1 MESERRSISM
11 FTGHFKPVGGFI
23 LCIMNHTLRMFKIC
37 NSFLKRCVLCCVYMY
52 LFIDLKAELILQIN
66 LAMIHQ
72 CFDICF
78 SCHDIVCCDHTD
90 LFFTHYKSFIF
101 SHGARSVTLSKLVP
115 MICKLLDDQNG
126 QVRFMFFNIIKT
138 TRL

>member
-1 MESERRSISM
+1 
-11 FTGHFKPVGGFI
+11 
-23 LCIMNHTLRMFKIC
+23 MFKIC

-138 TRL
+138 TRLWCRFEFFRMTIYHSFWKLKISTLTLHIW